1 MAGSPLLPS
10 PDTILLA
17 RREVHATVLLP
28 AGLAGLCALRALL
41 SVADGLQLVG
51 GYAKLHQELL
61 GRAVAPV
68 AQAQVVL
75 RRAALVAVAFHHY
88 GPVREVRQDALE
100 RRGVAG
106 QRVPRIRANI
116 TLVVVEEGIPH
127 VGLQALLD
135 SRSGSRRP
143 RRWWR
148 RSRHSHRGRT
158 GGIVA
163 RAGGARRPGRW
174 AP

>member
-17 RREVHATVLLP
+17 RREVHTAVLLP

-61 GRAVAPV
+61 GGRGAPV
-68 AQAQVVL
+68 RQAQVVP
-75 RRAALVAVAFHHY
+75 RRAALVPVAFHRY
-88 GPVREVRQDALE
+88 GRVREVRQDALE

-116 TLVVVEEGIPH
+116 ALVVVEEGIPH
-127 VGLQALLD
+127 VGFQALLD
-135 SRSGSRRP
+135 SRSGSRR

-158 GGIVA
+158 GGIAA
-163 RAGGARRPGRW
+163 RTRSGQGV
-174 AP
+174 